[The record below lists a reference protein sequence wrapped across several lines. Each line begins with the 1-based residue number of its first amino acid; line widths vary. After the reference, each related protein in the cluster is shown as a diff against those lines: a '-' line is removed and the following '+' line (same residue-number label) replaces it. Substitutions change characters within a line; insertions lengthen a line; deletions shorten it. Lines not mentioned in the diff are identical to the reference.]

1 MTAETITQA
10 DDLPR
15 LIGTLTDVRAGKV
28 EPFVRGVS
36 AINKIAIDGSMT
48 VNLLGLSE
56 DEQAEHKF
64 HGGHLKALHQMPI
77 TTYDAINQEFNL
89 NAPGSTGAC
98 RTGWEGILLEQLD
111 NRTRPCNFVPHL
123 MRQNPTHG

>member
-48 VNLLGLSE
+48 VICWVCPRMS
-56 DEQAEHKF
+56 
-64 HGGHLKALHQMPI
+64 
-77 TTYDAINQEFNL
+77 
-89 NAPGSTGAC
+89 
-98 RTGWEGILLEQLD
+98 
-111 NRTRPCNFVPHL
+111 
-123 MRQNPTHG
+123 RQNINFTADI

>member
-15 LIGTLTDVRAGKV
+15 FIGTLTDVRAGKV

-36 AINKIAIDGSMT
+36 AINKIAIEGSMT

-64 HGGHLKALHQMPI
+64 HGGHLKALQ
-77 TTYDAINQEFNL
+77 
-89 NAPGSTGAC
+89 NAHHD
-98 RTGWEGILLEQLD
+98 L
-111 NRTRPCNFVPHL
+111 
-123 MRQNPTHG
+123 